1 MIPDCDLKIM
11 GQTYLKILL
20 NVKVVEIGALR
31 IGAIGRCLNNNPP
44 PRSRYNNTMT
54 TFSFRKINA
63 SKVLEYQACCS
74 ALHDEI
80 QTLHYASLPPY
91 DDFIASFGG
100 PLPYTPCVSLGAFT
114 SPLTTMEKMVMQPHK
129 RKRSERTA
137 RKRASQAV
145 LFGVKPPL
153 VVQSDEDELGDEFD
167 IESTEPFN
175 FGGPDE
181 PQGPPPAPR
190 DEYGFPM
197 MPLKEH
203 YKALRHRF
211 QQLKR
216 PIETRYTAKSLVGKY
231 YPLSKKNDDLAW
243 RAEAV
248 LVFNYM
254 TWRARNTTERMIA
267 VATFAK
273 CMNTRLDRTL
283 CVLTALRAAAEW
295 YFPVG
300 KKCKKKMQ
308 TQGLEETFTSLR
320 GFLDKYDVIKTS
332 PFFEK
337 MYKFGSYALALS
349 LFAPLGI
356 TMDHLKFDKVAQE
369 AIKRK
374 YHLGPDMIHSTLD
387 TALFL
392 TQRGYQCYQV
402 GSIMPMFHSADKYQ
416 EWYDKAE
423 VLQRQSNFL
432 SNPEVHGIDR
442 FKFLA
447 DLKDTIECGR
457 SMKKC
462 ATKKDEKLIIS
473 KILGSLELTHD
484 LEVTKRAA
492 QRDRKTPLCLL
503 LYGGSGIGKST
514 LQNILFHHYGET
526 RGLST
531 LPEYRYV
538 RNPTEAFWSGMNSTQ
553 WCVIMDDIA
562 FLSPRLGMLDPSLAE
577 MLCIANNVPF
587 VPAQAELS
595 DKGRT
600 PVRAEL
606 VLGSTN
612 TEHMNLHAYFSCPL
626 AVQRRFPWVIDVA
639 VKKEYQSDDKPGML
653 CSAKV
658 PETPEGEYP
667 DLWNFTIKRVEPC
680 GTDRTNQMGK
690 TVEDCSLTS
699 MAAFIKWYNVVIDEH
714 NTVQDKILAGNTRT
728 YNTHACETCKM
739 PANWCTCLPV
749 QALEYD
755 LFGELEM
762 ASPAYIYATEI
773 QQRRNDV
780 DRTLEAAS
788 YMARLWFYWYYAVFK
803 CVHNT
808 CLNRVANWWCGDYWF
823 HKMVVG
829 TPYKVEFAKM
839 AMRYAGHRVNRRLGT
854 TSAQLVGLA
863 ATIAGA
869 VVAYKTYGWMVKDI
883 MSPEPQGSV
892 SSTPVEKVP
901 SPLDAMGTK
910 PTPDVDFV
918 PRPSF
923 EDKYPYNSMDLSQ
936 TSLCSKGTDGE
947 VLKGNVRKATVSF
960 KTVQESVARVTT
972 AVNIRGSV
980 FMCNYHGIPPT
991 TPFIL
996 DVVADAHEKFSGSV
1010 SGILVTSSMV
1020 DYYPTKDLAFVQLRC
1035 LPPGTNLVP
1044 WIVKNTYTGKLNGMY
1059 IGRERT
1065 GEVWE
1070 RAVRNVQEYA
1080 ESWKAHSYGVNGN
1093 MWGGIVDQPTK
1104 VGDCGSLLIT
1114 HSPAGWALLGIHTLG
1129 AGDEIRA
1136 LRLDPDFVL
1145 LACTRLEPEI
1155 VSRGKIEVSAPSA
1168 PRNLG
1173 DLNVQSVARQVVGSG
1188 NIIGSFT
1195 GEFRQRGRTNVK
1207 ETLLAPVLKV
1217 ILGMEHTRAKPDM
1230 SRRPWLLALKDMV
1243 DPVVRLDND
1252 TLKEAQVMFMTETR
1266 VQDYSQVFVYDLA
1279 TAINGCPGLQYCDKM
1294 NRKSSAGA
1302 PYKKSK
1308 SHFMYFVDK
1317 MSTDMDVVDEIK
1329 DTIVTMIET
1338 YKKGER
1344 VHAVFCG
1351 HAKDEPVTFAKAAAG
1366 KTRIFT
1372 AAGMAHTLVTRMYL
1386 LSVIVFI
1393 QKRRFNFESG
1403 VGVAAQTL
1411 EWQEM
1416 YEYVTEY
1423 GTERMI
1429 AGDYAKFD
1437 KRMPANVILAAFDIL
1452 IDICKRG
1459 GYSDDDLKVVRG
1471 IAYDT
1476 AFPTIDFHGDLIE
1489 FFGSNPS
1496 GHALTVIINDLANS
1510 LYMRYTFIALQP
1522 PGPKYRFKD
1531 VVKLLT
1537 YGDDNAMGVRE
1548 GAPWFNHTAIQG
1560 VLGAAGIGYTMAE
1573 KEAVS
1578 VPYIPMSEVS
1588 FLKRVWRWEPA
1599 VRAHVAPLAL
1609 DSMEKMLMVC
1619 VEKKNISP
1627 EHHAIQV
1634 VGTAVREYFFH
1645 GREVFEKMSAALHE
1659 AVWAAQLD
1667 LFVED
1672 NTFPSWDQ
1680 LVLDFEE
1687 RSKHVKVVRDL
1698 SQ

>member
-1 MIPDCDLKIM
+1 
-11 GQTYLKILL
+11 
-20 NVKVVEIGALR
+20 
-31 IGAIGRCLNNNPP
+31 
-44 PRSRYNNTMT
+44 
-54 TFSFRKINA
+54 
-63 SKVLEYQACCS
+63 
-74 ALHDEI
+74 
-80 QTLHYASLPPY
+80 
-91 DDFIASFGG
+91 
-100 PLPYTPCVSLGAFT
+100 
-114 SPLTTMEKMVMQPHK
+114 MQHHK
-129 RKRSERTA
+129 RKRFERTA
-137 RKRASQAV
+137 RKRAFQAV
-145 LFGVKPPL
+145 TFGEQPIFAT
-153 VVQSDEDELGDEFD
+153 QGDEDDLGDEFD
-167 IESTEPFN
+167 IESTSPRG

-181 PQGPPPAPR
+181 PSLPGSNTH
-190 DEYGFPM
+190 DMFGFPTL
-197 MPLKEH
+197 PVASH
-203 YKALRHRF
+203 YQALRARF
-211 QQLKR
+211 KQLKR
-216 PIETRYTAKSLVGKY
+216 PIEHRYYAKSLIGKY
-231 YPLSKKNDDLAW
+231 YTMSKEHDDLAW

-254 TWRARNTTERMIA
+254 MWRAQCTAERMVA

-273 CMNTRLDRTL
+273 CMNQRLDRNL
-283 CVLTALRAAAEW
+283 CIITALRAAVEW
-295 YFPVG
+295 YYPVG
-300 KKCKKKMQ
+300 KNFKKKKMQ

-320 GFLDKYDVIKTS
+320 GFLDKYEVIKTS
-332 PFFEK
+332 PLFEK

-416 EWYDKAE
+416 EWYDKSE
-423 VLQRQSNFL
+423 VLLRQANFL

-442 FKFLA
+442 FKYLA

-462 ATKKDEKLIIS
+462 ATKKEERLVIS

-492 QRDRKTPLCLL
+492 QRDRKLPLCAL

-514 LQNILFHHYGET
+514 LQNIMYHQYGEVCN
-526 RGLST
+526 LST

-553 WCVIMDDIA
+553 WCIIMDDIA
-562 FLSPRLGMLDPSLAE
+562 FLSPRLGVLDPSLAE
-577 MLCIANNVPF
+577 MLCVANNVPF

-639 VKKEYQSDDKPGML
+639 VKEQYQSDDKPGML
-653 CSAKV
+653 CSTKV

-680 GTDRTNQMGK
+680 GTERANQMGK
-690 TVEDCSLTS
+690 TVVDCHLTS
-699 MAAFIKWYNVVIDEH
+699 MAEFIKWFNGVIAAH
-714 NTVQDKILAGNTRT
+714 NTVQDKIMAGNLRT
-728 YNTHACETCKM
+728 YNTHACQECKM
-739 PANWCTCLPV
+739 PANWCSCMPV

-762 ASPAYIYATEI
+762 ATPAYIYATEC
-773 QQRRNDV
+773 QQVRQDV
-780 DRTLEAAS
+780 ERTLEAAS
-788 YMARLWFYWYYAVFK
+788 YMVRLWFYWYYAVFK
-803 CVHNT
+803 LVHNT
-808 CLNRVANWWCGDYWF
+808 RLNDVVTWWRGDYWF
-823 HKMVVG
+823 QKLLIG
-829 TPYKVEFAKM
+829 TPYKTEFAKL
-839 AMRYAGHRVNRRLGT
+839 AVKYAGHRVNRRLGT
-854 TSAQLVGLA
+854 TNSQLVGLA

-869 VVAYKTYGWMVKDI
+869 ILAYKAYGWLVKEVI
-883 MSPEPQGSV
+883 SPEPQGSV
-892 SSTPVEKVP
+892 SSTHAQKP
-901 SPLDAMGTK
+901 STLDGIGKK
-910 PTPDVDFV
+910 PEPDAIYV

-923 EDKYPYNSMDLSQ
+923 EEKYPYNSTDLSQ
-936 TSLCSKGTDGE
+936 TTLCSKGTDGE
-947 VLKGNVRKATVSF
+947 VLKGNVRKATVAF
-960 KTVQESVARVTT
+960 KTVQDASARVTT
-972 AVNIRGSV
+972 AVNIRGTV

-991 TPFIL
+991 TPFTL
-996 DVVADAHEKFSGSV
+996 DVVADAHEKFTGSV
-1010 SGILVTSSMV
+1010 KGILITSCMV
-1020 DYYPTKDLAFVQLRC
+1020 DYYPAKDLAFIHLRC
-1035 LPPGTNLVP
+1035 LPTGTNLVP
-1044 WIVKNTYTGKLNGMY
+1044 WIAKNSYTGKVNGMY

-1070 RAVRNVQEYA
+1070 RAVRNIQEYN
-1080 ESWKAHSYGVNGN
+1080 ETWNAHGDTIHGRT
-1093 MWGGIVDQPTK
+1093 WGGIVDKPTK

-1114 HSPAGWALLGIHTLG
+1114 HSPAGWALLGVHTLG
-1129 AGDEIRA
+1129 AGDETRA

-1145 LACTRLEPEI
+1145 SACAKLEPEI
-1155 VSRGKIEVSAPSA
+1155 VSRGKVMVSAPSA
-1168 PRNLG
+1168 QRNLS
-1173 DLNVQSVARQVVGSG
+1173 DLNVQSVARQVAGSG

-1207 ETLLAPVLKV
+1207 ETLLASALKV
-1217 ILGMEHTRAKPDM
+1217 ILGFEHTRAKPDM
-1230 SRRPWLLALKDMV
+1230 TRRPWLLALKDMV
-1243 DPVVRLDND
+1243 DPVVRLNND
-1252 TLKEAQVMFMTETR
+1252 VLKEAQEMFIAETR
-1266 VQDYSQVFVYDLA
+1266 VMDYAQVFVYDLD

-1308 SHFMYFVDK
+1308 SHFMYFVDET
-1317 MSTDMDVVDEIK
+1317 STDMDVVDEIK
-1329 DTIVTMIET
+1329 DTVASMIET

-1344 VHAVFCG
+1344 VHAIFCG
-1351 HAKDEPVTFAKAAAG
+1351 HAKDEPVTIAKAIAG

-1459 GYSDDDLKVVRG
+1459 GYSDDSLKVVRG

-1510 LYMRYTFIALQP
+1510 LYMRYTFIVLRP
-1522 PGPKYRFKD
+1522 LDSCNLTFKQI
-1531 VVKLLT
+1531 VKLLT
-1537 YGDDNAMGVRE
+1537 YGDDNAMGVRD
-1548 GAPWFNHTAIQG
+1548 GASWFNHTAIQA

-1573 KEAVS
+1573 KEAES
-1578 VPYIPMSEVS
+1578 VPYITMDEVS

-1645 GREVFEKMSAALHE
+1645 GRETFEKMSAALKE

-1667 LFVED
+1667 LYVEE
-1672 NTFPSWDQ
+1672 NTFLGWDQ
-1680 LVLDFEE
+1680 LVVDFEE
-1687 RSKHVKVVRDL
+1687 RSKHVKIVRDL
-1698 SQ
+1698 SC